1 MALTVQSVAPGSP
14 AQRLGLAPG
23 CRLLAVDGNE
33 LFDAL
38 DYQYYTAAPRFALTV
53 CQNGAQ
59 QTLTVE
65 KAEYEPFGCDF
76 KTYLADEKHSC
87 DNHCMFC
94 FIDQLPPG
102 LREPLYFKD
111 DDERLSFLY
120 GNYITMTNLSEREVE
135 RIVKMHISPIFI
147 SVHTTNP
154 ALRVRMMA
162 NKRAADTLR
171 YLDVFAKAGIEMNC
185 QLVLCRGIND
195 GDELR
200 RTLDD
205 LLALCPQVCS
215 IAAVPAGVTNYRD
228 KLYKL
233 TPYDAAS
240 AAETLDILESYSRR
254 CREQFGKSIVYPSDE
269 WYLTAG
275 RSVPPAEFYDTFD
288 QLEDGVGMWRKYHD
302 TFLEELARP
311 RSLVIPR
318 RLDVVT
324 GTLAAPL
331 ITEMAQRARQKYPGV
346 QVTVHA
352 VENRFFGGNVS
363 VAGLVTA
370 TDIIAQ
376 CKGKLQSRL
385 LGVPEVMLQ
394 DEGDRFLDDVTLPQL
409 EQVLG
414 CRVVVIPSDGAGCC
428 RAYLGTRI
436 LKPRRTQPA
445 PPPGKET

>member
-1 MALTVQSVAPGSP
+1 MPLYVQSVEPESP
-14 AQRLGLAPG
+14 AARLGLQPG
-23 CRLLAVDGNE
+23 CVLMSIDGNE
-33 LFDAL
+33 LCDAL
-38 DYQYYTAAPRFALTV
+38 DYQFYTAASAFRLTV
-53 CQNGAQ
+53 CEAGARRDIA
-59 QTLTVE
+59 VE
-65 KAEYEPFGCDF
+65 KGEYEPFGCNF
-76 KTYLADEKHSC
+76 KTYLGDEKHSC

-171 YLDVFAKAGIEMNC
+171 YLEIFAKGGIEMNC

-195 GDELR
+195 GAELR

-205 LLALCPQVCS
+205 LLALGAAVGS
-215 IAAVPAGVTNYRD
+215 IAAVPAGVTAYRD
-228 KLYKL
+228 KLFKL
-233 TPYDAAS
+233 TPYDAAT
-240 AAETLDILESYSRR
+240 AAETLDILEEYACR
-254 CREQFGKSIVYPSDE
+254 CREQCGRSVVYPSDE

-275 RSVPPAEFYDTFD
+275 RAIPPAEFYDDFA
-288 QLEDGVGMWRKYHD
+288 QLEDGVGMWRRYHD

-311 RSLVIPR
+311 RRLVLPR
-318 RLDVVT
+318 SIDVVT

-331 ITEMAQRARQKYPGV
+331 IRRMADAVTQKYPGV
-346 QVTVHA
+346 HIAVHA

-370 TDIIAQ
+370 TDIIDQ
-376 CKGKLQSRL
+376 CRGKLHGKVL
-385 LGVPEVMLQ
+385 AVPAVMLQ
-394 DEGDRFLDDVTLPQL
+394 DEEDRFLDDITPAALG
-409 EQVLG
+409 EALG
-414 CRVVVIPSDGAGCC
+414 CRVVVIPTDGAGCC
-428 RAYLGTRI
+428 RAYLGVRM
-436 LKPRRTQPA
+436 LKPQP
-445 PPPGKET
+445 KEE